1 MHGIR
6 HLDAAVVHDE
16 LVGSQ
21 PSEVDQRLSWT
32 FLTVCRKVTHCWWG
46 RARVVRRVRSGR
58 SLLSWIPTQPPVAP
72 TSTQLPVPLERL
84 DYEELF
90 RGVEHENRR

>member
-1 MHGIR
+1 M
-6 HLDAAVVHDE
+6 
-16 LVGSQ
+16 
-21 PSEVDQRLSWT
+21 
-32 FLTVCRKVTHCWWG
+32 
-46 RARVVRRVRSGR
+46 VRRVRSGR